1 MLANFPITLFPIAIT
16 AAQGVRTV
24 PVVVVSP
31 EG

>member
-1 MLANFPITLFPIAIT
+1 MLANFPNTLITIAIT

>member
-1 MLANFPITLFPIAIT
+1 MLANFPITLVLIAIT

-24 PVVVVSP
+24 QVVTVFP

>member
-24 PVVVVSP
+24 QFDSLT
-31 EG
+31 GG